1 MMWYVLKYI
10 KYNNQMGYIWQTLTW
25 YIKHWWFTQ
34 NGWDSPM
41 PRIQSWLDVD
51 DMVLI
56 WMPYGWNPIFLIND
70 TSRTGEKS
78 PSEVNRKSSNRS
90 WSTMLGRPIF
100 WGGQD
105 IVVAPRLFFGVSKE
119 GGAQVIILQEADA
132 NWVCFLKKKLAAKAR
147 IPWFYHQTM
156 EHMENTPKSHGW
168 KMLKTSSSP
177 SLYRIELHHIV
188 GLSPILWEKPMS
200 YGCSCVYRIFKY
212 IPYITIHYICSILT
226 HHFRSFYP
234 QKDTRCSQIVASDIH
249 LLLVLSHDPS
259 KSYHNPHC
267 ITINIPILMVGV
279 ALLYTYITNEGIPI
293 KCGLLYILL
302 HTSHPNYWHPN
313 YSHAIV
319 EFKGIL
325 TLIKWGVISQR
336 TQGRVKHI
344 YISQ

>member
-1 MMWYVLKYI
+1 MTNVDLVYQALVIHPKWVRFTNAQDPVMTGRRWYGSDMDALWLKPNFFDKRHI
-10 KYNNQMGYIWQTLTW
+10 PNWWKIAIWGQQEVFESQLE
-25 YIKHWWFTQ
+25 YHA
-34 NGWDSPM
+34 GAAH
-41 PRIQSWLDVD
+41 
-51 DMVLI
+51 
-56 WMPYGWNPIFLIND
+56 FLGGPGH
-70 TSRTGEKS
+70 RCC
-78 PSEVNRKSSNRS
+78 PPVV
-90 WSTMLGRPIF
+90 F
-100 WGGQD
+100 WGFQ
-105 IVVAPRLFFGVSKE
+105 R
-119 GGAQVIILQEADA
+119 GGGPSYHPARGGRQLGMLSE
-132 NWVCFLKKKLAAKAR
+132 KKLAAKAR